1 MEQYV
6 IGGVIG
12 AVFGFAV
19 AMVSARLIRRNM
31 KKNDASAVMAGS
43 MLRTLLDIL
52 SLLAVYL
59 LRNILPFPFYGVI
72 IGTALGLSVGNVIQ
86 AQRMGK
92 QIKEDENRKKSEI
105 DEVKG

>member
-12 AVFGFAV
+12 AVFGFVV
-19 AMVSARLIRRNM
+19 AMVSAQLIRRNM

>member
-1 MEQYV
+1 MGQYL

-12 AVFGFAV
+12 AVFGFVV
-19 AMVSARLIRRNM
+19 AMASARLIRRNM
-31 KKNDASAVMAGS
+31 KKNDANAVMAGS

-92 QIKEDENRKKSEI
+92 QIKEEENRKKSEI
-105 DEVKG
+105 DEVK

>member
-12 AVFGFAV
+12 AVFGFVV
-19 AMVSARLIRRNM
+19 AMVSARLIRQNM

-59 LRNILPFPFYGVI
+59 LRNVLPFPFYGVI

>member
-12 AVFGFAV
+12 AAFGFVV

-31 KKNDASAVMAGS
+31 KKNDANAVMAGS

-59 LRNILPFPFYGVI
+59 LRNVLPFPFYGVI

>member
-12 AVFGFAV
+12 AVFGFVV

-31 KKNDASAVMAGS
+31 KKNDANAVMAGS

>member
-1 MEQYV
+1 MVQYL

-12 AVFGFAV
+12 AAFGYV
-19 AMVSARLIRRNM
+19 VSMISAYLTRRNM
-31 KKNDASAVMAGS
+31 KKDDANAVMAGS

-72 IGTALGLSVGNVIQ
+72 IGTALGLSLGNIIQ
-86 AQRMGK
+86 AQRIGR
-92 QIKEDENRKKSEI
+92 QIKKEEERKKSEI
-105 DEVKG
+105 DEVK

>member
-12 AVFGFAV
+12 AVFGFVV
-19 AMVSARLIRRNM
+19 AMVSARLIRQNM